1 MSFFL
6 ENGQSSKEHVMLEE
20 KMGNNTSLNSR
31 LTMIQKS
38 MVRHLYMLISLERA
52 SQLVVGFFPC
62 KNPLECKAV
71 LYPSA
76 EKWSFILGY

>member
-6 ENGQSSKEHVMLEE
+6 ENGQSSKEHVMLEK

-71 LYPSA
+71 WYPSA
-76 EKWSFILGY
+76 EKAPFFGVL